1 MPAAKPDVNVR
12 TKEILRGQ
20 PEGVFV
26 LLGKEEFLKQR
37 FISDLADKYIT
48 DDLCRTFDYIRLEGD
63 VSEAELFT
71 ALDSPPQFAEKKVV
85 ILSGTSPERKPAQ
98 NRDFIIAA
106 VKKAV
111 LCENVCFLCTFY
123 DEEIDVGAPENRSF
137 ITALKASAEVLIF
150 DPMPKEAKLLGW
162 TRRHFTAANVGITE
176 NAVLAIVDAAA
187 CDMTAIRGETEKL
200 IAYAGENG
208 LREIT
213 EAEVKAVVSQ
223 REVFD
228 PYCISNALSARDFDT
243 IHAYLSDARRKKV
256 EPVILLSMF
265 SREAER
271 LLALSFARRSGKS
284 TAEAA
289 KALGMHEYPVKL
301 KYGLLSRL
309 SDDAPAR
316 IADACYRADL
326 TLKSAGGGYDTV
338 SALASEIAYLMK

>member
-1 MPAAKPDVNVR
+1 MPAVKPDVNAR

-20 PEGVFV
+20 PEGAFV
-26 LLGKEEFLKQR
+26 LLGKEEFLKRR
-37 FISDLADKYIT
+37 FISDLTEKYIT

-63 VSEAELFT
+63 ASEADLFT

-85 ILSGTSPERKPAQ
+85 VLSGTSPERNAKQ
-98 NRDFIIAA
+98 NRDFITAA

-111 LCENVCFLCTFY
+111 LCENLCFLCAFY
-123 DEEIDVGAPENRSF
+123 DEEIDAAAPESRSF
-137 ITALKASAEVLIF
+137 ITALKASSEVLIF
-150 DPMPKEAKLLGW
+150 DPMPKAKLSGW
-162 TRRHFTAANVGITE
+162 TRRHFTAAGTDITE
-176 NAVLAIVDAAA
+176 GAVLAIVEAAA
-187 CDMTAIRGETEKL
+187 CDMTAIRSETEKL

-208 LREIT
+208 LSEVT
-213 EAEVKAVVSQ
+213 EAEVKAVVAR
-223 REVFD
+223 REVYD
-228 PYCISNALSARDFDT
+228 PYCISSALSARDFDT

-271 LLALSFARRSGKS
+271 LLSLSLAKRGGKS
-284 TAEAA
+284 TADAA

-301 KYGLLSRL
+301 KYELLSRMAEE
-309 SDDAPAR
+309 APAR

-326 TLKSAGGGYDTV
+326 ALKTAGGGYDTV